1 MKLLVLGGTKNLGR
15 HVVEAALRDGHQ
27 VTLFN
32 RGLTAPE
39 LFPEVER
46 IVGERA
52 DPAALARGE
61 WDGVIDMS
69 GFLVRD
75 VRRSAEIL
83 RDRVGHYTFMS
94 SIAVYADR
102 RTPGQTEDAELLP
115 WPSNAPED
123 EFTMDLYGPSKVR
136 CEQLLTDLYGE
147 RTAAIRSGFVVGPY
161 NPDFGNWGQA
171 LATGGTLECA
181 ARPGQ
186 PIQWLDA
193 RDLADFLLLVTAKRL
208 AGPFTAVSET
218 WTMRDL
224 LEAWR
229 SVVPGELAVDWEPE
243 VDRFHLSHDG
253 SNDGTFQLAN
263 GRALA
268 AGLQVRPAAVS
279 ALDCVR
285 WIRAGHTPPPPPH

>member
-1 MKLLVLGGTKNLGR
+1 VKLLVLGGTKNLGR
-15 HVVEAALRDGHQ
+15 HVVEGALREGHE

-39 LFPEVER
+39 LFPDVER

-52 DPAALARGE
+52 DPAALAQGE

-102 RTPGQTEDAELLP
+102 RTPGQTEHAELLP
-115 WPSNAPED
+115 WPANAPED

-136 CEQLLTDLYGE
+136 AERLLTDLYGE

-171 LATGGTLECA
+171 LATAGTLECA
-181 ARPGQ
+181 ARPEQ

-224 LEAWR
+224 LAAWR

-243 VDRFHLSHDG
+243 VDRFHLPHDG
-253 SNDGTFQLAN
+253 SNDGTFQLDN
-263 GRALA
+263 TRAVA
-268 AGLQVRPAAVS
+268 AGLQVRPPSVS

-285 WIRAGHTPPPPPH
+285 WIRAGNIPPPPPH

>member
-1 MKLLVLGGTKNLGR
+1 VRLLVLGGTKNLGR

-32 RGLTAPE
+32 RGLTGPS
-39 LFPEVER
+39 LFPGVER

-52 DPAALARGE
+52 APGVLAEGE

-75 VRRSAEIL
+75 VVRSAEVL

-94 SIAVYADR
+94 TIGVYADR

-115 WPSNAPED
+115 WPTDAPED
-123 EFTMDLYGPSKVR
+123 VFSMDLYGPSKVR
-136 CEQLLTDLYGE
+136 AEHLLTDLYGE
-147 RTAAIRSGFVVGPY
+147 RTTAIRSGFVVGPY

-171 LATGGTLECA
+171 IATMGTLECA
-181 ARPGQ
+181 ARPDQ

-193 RDLADFLLLVTAKRL
+193 RDLADFLLLVTTAGL

-224 LEAWR
+224 ADAWR
-229 SVVPGELAVDWEPE
+229 SVVPAELAVDWAPE
-243 VDRFHLSHDG
+243 VDRFHLPHDG
-253 SNDGTFQLAN
+253 SNDGTFQLDNA
-263 GRALA
+263 RAVA
-268 AGLQVRPAAVS
+268 AGLRVRPPSAS

-285 WIRAGHTPPPPPH
+285 WIRAGNVPPPPPH